1 MFAAPASVQRNCRPG
16 RRSLVRF
23 QRAAVDGVRCIPVGQ
38 CDEPTAMPRPE
49 RIGAREPRGL
59 PGSAP
64 GVHYVIKAVI
74 SGYTPAYSR

>member
-1 MFAAPASVQRNCRPG
+1 MFPAPASAQLPTRQTIARQ
-16 RRSLVRF
+16 F

-38 CDEPTAMPRPE
+38 CDEPTAMPR

-64 GVHYVIKAVI
+64 GVYYVIKAVI
-74 SGYTPAYSR
+74 SGYTSANSR